1 MALMEIHTLPAG
13 PIQTNAYLVLDREA
27 GRAVLIDAPHGVW
40 AGVSPALE
48 EAGARLEAL
57 LLTHAHW
64 DHTGDAA
71 IIQATGVP
79 VYAHEADRPLYE
91 NPSIQE
97 PFSIPGIEIPVVRMD
112 HAVAQ
117 GNQLEMAGQRI
128 EVRHVPGH
136 CRGNVLF
143 HFPALSAAFVGD
155 AIFAGSVGRTDF
167 PGCSMAELERSI
179 RTQIYTL
186 PLETHLLPGHGPATT
201 VARERAT
208 NPFVSG

>member
-1 MALMEIHTLPAG
+1 MEIQTLPAG

-40 AGVSPALE
+40 SEVARALE
-48 EAGARLEAL
+48 EANARLEAL

-71 IIQATGVP
+71 VIQATGVP
-79 VYAHEADRPLYE
+79 VYAHEADRPLLE

-97 PFSIPGIEIPVVRMD
+97 PFSIPGVEIPVVRMD
-112 HAVAQ
+112 HVIGQ
-117 GNQLEMAGQRI
+117 GDQLEIAGQHI

-143 HFPALSAAFVGD
+143 HFPALKAAFVGD

-167 PGCSMAELERSI
+167 PGCSMADLERSI

-186 PLETHLLPGHGPATT
+186 PPETRLLAGHGPATT
-201 VARERAT
+201 VAREQAT
-208 NPFVSG
+208 NPYVSG